1 MSLGV
6 PADLRWEGANNRY
19 LKASLTWLRAR
30 LEAVTHSDRDPDAPD
45 APKSPPQAG
54 AGRRRWR
61 GRTPELPP
69 AAVDAP
75 DGGGPHGQRRGR
87 APEQLTAVPDAGDLD
102 ALAAARQDAA
112 APSDLAPP
120 ALMQLAEQFGLTD
133 FERDVLLL
141 VVAPAVDPGVGAA
154 IAAAH
159 GDPQATAPTFALAL
173 RLFDDARWDVL
184 SPLRPL
190 RHWRLAE
197 AVPAPAGPLLTAPL
211 RPDDRIANLVRGLNH
226 LDERLTSVLE
236 PVADPAAGVS
246 SPASVQRAEDAVVA
260 AVLADTPDGRFPLVH
275 LVGGDADSA
284 VLVAVRAF
292 ARLERELYRLRA
304 GLLVRGGPDP
314 DTVALLW
321 HRESLLLPVALL
333 LDGTDADPDDPAL
346 AAAVR
351 RLLSRSGGPVVLAAR
366 QVWPVDGRST
376 AVVDVD
382 VPPPDEQ
389 RALWAAATG
398 LEPGGAP
405 AELAGQFRLSLPA
418 LHRVATA
425 HRPAGLTAED
435 TGVRLWAACR
445 DAARPRLE
453 SLAQRI
459 VPRAGWADLVLPEQ
473 QMEVLLRMAG
483 HVRHGATVFGDWGF
497 GERTNR
503 GQGVTALFSGPSG
516 TGKTFAS
523 EVLAH
528 ELGLDLYRVDL
539 SAVMNKYIGET
550 EKNLRQ
556 VFDAAESGGSLLLF
570 DEADALFGRRSE
582 VQDSHDRYA
591 NIEVSYLLQRME
603 AYRGVAV
610 LATNLRA
617 ALDPAF
623 LRRLRFV
630 VDFPVPGE
638 EERRLLWAAAFPDS
652 VPLADDLVLG
662 RLADLPT
669 TGAAIQAIALGAAF
683 LAAASGRPV
692 DTAMLLTAAHAEF
705 RKLDLPLPVLAGEA
719 P

>member
-1 MSLGV
+1 
-6 PADLRWEGANNRY
+6 
-19 LKASLTWLRAR
+19 
-30 LEAVTHSDRDPDAPD
+30 
-45 APKSPPQAG
+45 
-54 AGRRRWR
+54 
-61 GRTPELPP
+61 
-69 AAVDAP
+69 
-75 DGGGPHGQRRGR
+75 
-87 APEQLTAVPDAGDLD
+87 
-102 ALAAARQDAA
+102 
-112 APSDLAPP
+112 
-120 ALMQLAEQFGLTD
+120 MQLAERFGLTD

-159 GDPQATAPTFALAL
+159 ADPQAGAPTFALAL
-173 RLFDDARWDVL
+173 QLFDDARWDVL

-190 RHWRLAE
+190 RRWQLVQVASS
-197 AVPAPAGPLLTAPL
+197 PTQPLLTAPL
-211 RPDDRIANLVRGLNH
+211 GPDDRIANLVRGLNH

-236 PVADPAAGVS
+236 PVADPAVGIT
-246 SPASVQRAEDAVVA
+246 SPASVRHAEDAVVT
-260 AVLADTPDGRFPLVH
+260 AVLADTPDGRFPVVH

-284 VLVAVRAF
+284 ALVAVRAF
-292 ARLERELYRLRA
+292 ARLRRELYRLRA
-304 GLLVRGGPDP
+304 ELLVRGGQGRQDP

-333 LDGTDADPDDPAL
+333 VDGTDADPGDPAL
-346 AAAVR
+346 ATAVR
-351 RLLSRSGGPVVLAAR
+351 RLLSRGGGPAVLAAR
-366 QVWPVDGRST
+366 QVWPVDGRAT

-398 LEPGGAP
+398 LEPDGAP
-405 AELAGQFRLSLPA
+405 AELAGQFRLGLPA

-425 HRPAGLTAED
+425 HRPGAGSAEEA
-435 TGVRLWAACR
+435 GVRLWAACR
-445 DAARPRLE
+445 DVARPRLE
-453 SLAQRI
+453 SLAQRV
-459 VPRAGWADLVLPEQ
+459 VPRACWADLVLPER
-473 QMEVLLRMAG
+473 QMDVLRRMAG
-483 HVRHGATVFGDWGF
+483 QVRDGATVFGDWGF
-497 GERTNR
+497 GGRTNR

-539 SAVMNKYIGET
+539 SAVVNKYIGET

-630 VDFPVPGE
+630 VEFPVPGE
-638 EERRLLWAAAFPDS
+638 EERRALWAAAFPDS
-652 VPLADDLVLG
+652 VPLADDLDLG
-662 RLADLPT
+662 RLAGLPT

-683 LAAASGRPV
+683 LAASSGRPV
-692 DTAMLLTAAHAEF
+692 DTAMLLSAADAEF
-705 RKLDLPLPVLAGEA
+705 RKLDLPLPVLTGEA
-719 P
+719 S

>member
-1 MSLGV
+1 M
-6 PADLRWEGANNRY
+6 R
-19 LKASLTWLRAR
+19 
-30 LEAVTHSDRDPDAPD
+30 
-45 APKSPPQAG
+45 
-54 AGRRRWR
+54 
-61 GRTPELPP
+61 
-69 AAVDAP
+69 
-75 DGGGPHGQRRGR
+75 
-87 APEQLTAVPDAGDLD
+87 
-102 ALAAARQDAA
+102 
-112 APSDLAPP
+112 
-120 ALMQLAEQFGLTD
+120 LAERFGLTD

-190 RHWRLAE
+190 RRWRLAE
-197 AVPAPAGPLLTAPL
+197 VVPAPAGPLLTAPL

-236 PVADPAAGVS
+236 PVADPAAGVA
-246 SPASVQRAEDAVVA
+246 SPASVRRAEDAVVA
-260 AVLADTPDGRFPLVH
+260 AVLADTPDGRFPVVH
-275 LVGGDADSA
+275 LVGSDADSA

-292 ARLERELYRLRA
+292 ARLERELYRLRT
-304 GLLVRGGPDP
+304 GLLVRGGQGQQDP

-321 HRESLLLPVALL
+321 HRESLLMPVALL

-346 AAAVR
+346 VAAVR

-366 QVWPVDGRST
+366 QVSPVDGRST

-398 LEPGGAP
+398 LEPAGAP
-405 AELAGQFRLSLPA
+405 AELAGQFRLGLPA

-425 HRPAGLTAED
+425 HRPEGLSAED
-435 TGVRLWAACR
+435 GGDRLWAACR

-459 VPRAGWADLVLPEQ
+459 VPRAHWADLVLPEQ
-473 QMEVLLRMAG
+473 QTEVLRRMAG

-539 SAVMNKYIGET
+539 SAVVNKYVGET

-570 DEADALFGRRSE
+570 DEADALFGRRSD

-630 VDFPVPGE
+630 VEFPVPGA

-652 VPLADDLVLG
+652 VPLADDLDLG

-683 LAAASGRPV
+683 LAAACGRPV